1 MSYYELFA
9 CGKFAVVGE
18 TLRGKHMR
26 DATHCTIHPAVDLS
40 EFSSLAV
47 PTYRASTIVFED
59 AQAFATRNLRDLD
72 SYSYG
77 LYGTPTTRTL
87 EAQITKLENG
97 RRSVIVPSG
106 QAGATIVFLSV
117 LLPGDTV
124 LIPDNVY
131 PPVVDFCVNYLE
143 PRGIHHKIYRPD
155 GEGIE
160 GLIDPSVKLIWTE
173 TPGSTTMELQDLRAI
188 AALGKK
194 HGILTGADNTWAT
207 PLQLKPLDLGI
218 DFSMQA
224 LSKYVG
230 GHSDLLLGS
239 ICVNDLDLRQKLRDT
254 MRMLGIG
261 VSPDEVALALRGIET
276 MAVRLAH
283 VGKVAQ
289 SLAEELASRQDVGLV
304 LHPALPD
311 FPQHAL
317 WKRDFSGA
325 SGVFSVVLR
334 ESQEVNLDEG
344 LNQLKAIAIG
354 ASWGGTRSLI
364 VPMSVRD
371 GRIFVQPEHQ
381 RIILRINVGLEDPED
396 LRADLN
402 NLFDILS
409 E

>member
-1 MSYYELFA
+1 
-9 CGKFAVVGE
+9 
-18 TLRGKHMR
+18 MR
-26 DATHCTIHPAVDLS
+26 DATNCTIYPIIDQS

-47 PTYRASTIVFED
+47 PTHRASTIVFDD
-59 AQAFATRNLRDLD
+59 AQAYATRGERDLD
-72 SYSYG
+72 SYFYG
-77 LYGTPTTRTL
+77 LHGTPTTRTL

-97 RRSVIVPSG
+97 LRSVIVPSG

-131 PPVVDFCVNYLE
+131 PPVVDFCVNYLQ

-155 GEGIE
+155 GEGVE
-160 GLIDPSVKLIWTE
+160 DLLDPSVKLIWTE

-239 ICVNDLDLRQKLRDT
+239 VCVNDLGLREKLRAT

-261 VSPDEVALALRGIET
+261 VGPDEVALALRGIAT

-283 VGKVAQ
+283 VGNVAQ
-289 SLAEELASRQDVGLV
+289 SLAEELASRKDVGLV

-325 SGVFSVVLR
+325 SGVFSVVLSER
-334 ESQEVNLDEG
+334 QEANLDEG
-344 LNQLKAIAIG
+344 LNQLKVIAIG

-364 VPMSVRD
+364 APMSVKNNRKF
-371 GRIFVQPEHQ
+371 GKPEHQ
-381 RIILRINVGLEDPED
+381 RTILRINVGLEDAED
-396 LRADLN
+396 LRAELN

-409 E
+409 R

>member
-1 MSYYELFA
+1 
-9 CGKFAVVGE
+9 
-18 TLRGKHMR
+18 MR
-26 DATHCTIHPAVDLS
+26 DATHCTIHPTVDQS
-40 EFSSLAV
+40 EFSSLTV
-47 PTYRASTIVFED
+47 PTYRASTIVFD
-59 AQAFATRNLRDLD
+59 DTQAYAKRLQRDLD

-77 LYGTPTTRTL
+77 LHGTPTTRTL

-97 RRSVIVPSG
+97 LRSVIVPSG
-106 QAGATIVFLSV
+106 HAGVTVVFLSV

-131 PPVVDFCVNYLE
+131 PPALDFCVNFLE
-143 PRGIHHKIYRPD
+143 PRGIRHKVYRPD

-160 GLIDPSVKLIWTE
+160 DLIDPSVKLIWTE

-188 AALGKK
+188 AALGRK

-230 GHSDLLLGS
+230 GHSDLLLGA
-239 ICVNDLDLRQKLRDT
+239 ICVKDLALRQKLRDT

-261 VSPDEVALALRGIET
+261 VSPDEVALALRGIGT
-276 MAVRLAH
+276 MAVRLTH
-283 VGKVAQ
+283 VGKVALD
-289 SLAEELASRQDVGLV
+289 LAEELASRQDVGRV

-325 SGVFSVVLR
+325 SGVFSVVLT
-334 ESQEVNLDEG
+334 EHQEARLDEA
-344 LNQLKAIAIG
+344 LNQLKVMAIG
-354 ASWGGTRSLI
+354 ASWGGTRSL
-364 VPMSVRD
+364 VAPMSVAKIRK
-371 GRIFVQPEHQ
+371 FAQPEHE
-381 RIILRINVGLEDPED
+381 RTILRINIGLEDPED
-396 LRADLN
+396 LRADLHR
-402 NLFDILS
+402 LFNALS
-409 E
+409 K

>member
-1 MSYYELFA
+1 
-9 CGKFAVVGE
+9 
-18 TLRGKHMR
+18 MR
-26 DATHCTIHPAVDLS
+26 DATSCTIHPAVDLS
-40 EFSSLAV
+40 EFSSLTV

-59 AQAFATRNLRDLD
+59 ARAYATRTQRDLD
-72 SYSYG
+72 SYFYG
-77 LYGTPTTRTL
+77 LHGTPTTRTL

-97 RRSVIVPSG
+97 LRSVIVPSG

-117 LLPGDTV
+117 LHPGDTV
-124 LIPDNVY
+124 LVPDNVY
-131 PPVVDFCVNYLE
+131 PPVLDFCVNYLE

-160 GLIDPSVKLIWTE
+160 DLIDPSVKLIWAE
-173 TPGSTTMELQDLRAI
+173 TPGSTTMELQDLRMI
-188 AALGKK
+188 ATLGKR

-207 PLQLKPLDLGI
+207 PLQLKPLVLGI

-239 ICVNDLDLRQKLRDT
+239 ICVNDLELRKKLRDT

-261 VSPDEVALALRGIET
+261 VSPDEVSLALRGIET

-283 VGKVAQ
+283 VGKVAL
-289 SLAEELASRQDVGLV
+289 SLAEELASRLEAGSV
-304 LHPALPD
+304 LHPALPG
-311 FPQHAL
+311 FPQHSL

-325 SGVFSVVLR
+325 SGVFSVVLNER
-334 ESQEVNLDEG
+334 QERRLDEG
-344 LNQLKAIAIG
+344 LDQLKVMAIG
-354 ASWGGTRSLI
+354 ASWGGTRSL
-364 VPMSVRD
+364 VAPMSVKDARKF
-371 GRIFVQPEHQ
+371 GQAEHQ
-381 RIILRINVGLEDPED
+381 RVFLRINIGLEDQED

-409 E
+409 K